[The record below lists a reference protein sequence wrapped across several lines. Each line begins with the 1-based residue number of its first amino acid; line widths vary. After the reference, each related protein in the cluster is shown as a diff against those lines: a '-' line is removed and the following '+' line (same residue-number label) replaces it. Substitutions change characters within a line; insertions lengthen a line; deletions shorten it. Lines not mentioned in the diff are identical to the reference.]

1 MPELNFNVLA
11 QQGPQNFMQG
21 YAQGNELRNRMAQQ
35 RQQEQ
40 LADLQVQNALREQ
53 RMAGEEEAAYKAAGS
68 DMGRLQQELMQR
80 GLGKQSM
87 AVGAQITKQQT
98 DKMAMLEQQHKLV
111 KSAASQVFANPESAL
126 QTLTTFGQKTG
137 IDMSDDL
144 AQIQALGNDPA
155 KIKQWAA
162 GVAMEADKLIPKFQ
176 SLTVAG
182 VGTKT
187 GTVDPLTGK
196 FVEGQTYKEEIS
208 PYQKQQLDISRGQ
221 LGVAQA
227 RLAFEKANP
236 GMEIKEG
243 PNGEM
248 LAINKRTGAA
258 QPVTL
263 GGTAVVGSGKPLTES
278 QAKAANFAGRMN
290 TAFGVIDK
298 LEGSDP
304 SALAKLAAG
313 SSWTNI
319 LAPEAA
325 QQYRQAQENW
335 VTANLRKESGAVI
348 GPDEMANEI
357 RKYFPVAGDKP
368 KNIEQKRQARLDAMA
383 GMEAEATESGIKA
396 VQKSRQ
402 ALGARY
408 QRKPAGDGV
417 DTSNPLLK

>member
-11 QQGPQNFMQG
+11 RQGPSGVLQGFQQGQ
-21 YAQGNELRNRMAQQ
+21 ELRNQMVRQK
-35 RQQEQ
+35 QQEQ
-40 LADLQVQNALREQ
+40 LADLQMQNALREQ

-87 AVGAQITKQQT
+87 AVGAQLAKQQV
-98 DKMAMLEQQHKLV
+98 DKMAMLEQQHKLI
-111 KSAASQVFANPESAL
+111 KSAASQVFSSPENAL
-126 QTLTTFGQKTG
+126 QTLTAFGRRTG
-137 IDMSDDL
+137 IDMSDDI
-144 AQIQALGNDPA
+144 AQLQAFGNDPA

-162 GVAMEADKLIPKFQ
+162 GIAMEADKLLPQLNTRDTGGQVQDRTYNPVTGEIKII
-176 SLTVAG
+176 
-182 VGTKT
+182 GTTAKT
-187 GTVDPLTGK
+187 P
-196 FVEGQTYKEEIS
+196 S
-208 PYQKQQLDISRGQ
+208 PGES
-221 LGVAQA
+221 A
-227 RLAFEKANP
+227 RLKFEQDKWNWQKANP
-236 GMEIKEG
+236 DMEIKEG
-243 PNGEM
+243 PDGQM
-248 LAINKRTGAA
+248 IAVNKRTGAA

-263 GGTAVVGSGKPLTES
+263 GGNAVVGSGKPLTES

-290 TAFGVIDK
+290 TAFDVIDK

-304 SALAKLAAG
+304 TALAKLAAG

-368 KNIEQKRQARLDAMA
+368 KTIEQKRKARLDAMA

-408 QRKPAGDGV
+408 QRTPAGDGV